1 DSDDSLLEPHDI
13 LGPAAPATPALRPG
27 LRPRTLAASAA
38 ESTPLSARKSAA
50 TPYRNNLNSL
60 VRAQKSKKY
69 DMQFL
74 DEQLLRMSDS
84 DSGEENA
91 NAKPISDSAV
101 QDTIPNLSGVDAERI
116 RAQLGAN
123 TDSVRSFTRIYLFS
137 STKWPATAPTAA
149 GFVVNTDAV
158 FKTDDPVEK
167 VFSANACTYRKF
179 MQHALSSQWIKA
191 QASVDLRISTWKLR
205 FEKFVFLLE
214 KLQGRLWDKAD
225 ESPENDEPSMCESHS
240 SSTSSSLSV
249 CVDVVIPR
257 RLHTARSSSERVSYL
272 MDIAALSLDLASI
285 EDSCRVLTLHA
296 SSLLDHGNRTHRM
309 HMQRSFACLLNR
321 VSPASNWSL
330 TCSGLVAE
338 LGRRFLHLQAQTQ
351 LGIVERLP
359 TSLARTATLPS
370 QIILRVVSELMEGS
384 DRLFRV
390 NASVDFAKLEAIIGL
405 LSNILDSVQAMR
417 DVRDVSRAIYQRLCV
432 INQRISDGV
441 ADSIDKTLAKD
452 AVQTLVVR
460 LLMTAVSDSTEQ
472 RLSPVYNTSTT
483 LDSWINSS

>member
-1 DSDDSLLEPHDI
+1 
-13 LGPAAPATPALRPG
+13 
-27 LRPRTLAASAA
+27 
-38 ESTPLSARKSAA
+38 
-50 TPYRNNLNSL
+50 
-60 VRAQKSKKY
+60 
-69 DMQFL
+69 
-74 DEQLLRMSDS
+74 MSDS

-191 QASVDLRISTWKLR
+191 QAS
-205 FEKFVFLLE
+205 
-214 KLQGRLWDKAD
+214 
-225 ESPENDEPSMCESHS
+225 
-240 SSTSSSLSV
+240 
-249 CVDVVIPR
+249 
-257 RLHTARSSSERVSYL
+257 
-272 MDIAALSLDLASI
+272 SI
-285 EDSCRVLTLHA
+285 E
-296 SSLLDHGNRTHRM
+296 
-309 HMQRSFACLLNR
+309 
-321 VSPASNWSL
+321 
-330 TCSGLVAE
+330 
-338 LGRRFLHLQAQTQ
+338 
-351 LGIVERLP
+351 
-359 TSLARTATLPS
+359 SLARTATLPS

-483 LDSWINSS
+483 LDSWMNSS

>member
-1 DSDDSLLEPHDI
+1 
-13 LGPAAPATPALRPG
+13 
-27 LRPRTLAASAA
+27 
-38 ESTPLSARKSAA
+38 
-50 TPYRNNLNSL
+50 
-60 VRAQKSKKY
+60 
-69 DMQFL
+69 
-74 DEQLLRMSDS
+74 MSDS

-191 QASVDLRISTWKLR
+191 QASVGWRLTQSVGDALLQEMCFEADSDLARCAWLTLRSFVDLRISTWKLR

-359 TSLARTATLPS
+359 TVNRRCMQVRRGLSFIFLRIHASCGLHADESIESLARTATLPS

-384 DRLFRV
+384 DQLFRV

-472 RLSPVYNTSTT
+472 RLSPVYNTSIT